1 MKLLVAP
8 SILAADF
15 GNLERQIEM
24 LNNSTAD
31 WIHVDV
37 MDGLFVPNIS
47 LGFPIVRAIKKY
59 SRKPLNLHLMIV
71 EPERYLRRFKDAGAD
86 HLIVHYEACMHLDR
100 TIHAIKELEC
110 LAGVALNPHT
120 PVAVLLDIVADID
133 MVLIMSVNP
142 GFGGQSFIPEAL
154 NKLRAVR
161 QKLDAYQ
168 EKTGRK
174 ILLEIDGG
182 VKADNIAEIA
192 KAGADTFVAGSAV
205 FGKPD
210 ADGGYRGT
218 VGALRQALASLS

>member
-142 GFGGQSFIPEAL
+142 GFGGQQFIGHTYQKIAR
-154 NKLRAVR
+154 LRELSA
-161 QKLDAYQ
+161 
-168 EKTGRK
+168 KTNPDLY
-174 ILLEIDGG
+174 IEVDGG
-182 VKADNIAEIA
+182 VSPHNAA
-192 KAGADTFVAGSAV
+192 KLLTAGANVLVAGSFV
-205 FGKPD
+205 FTSEDQP
-210 ADGGYRGT
+210 A
-218 VGALRQALASLS
+218 AISSLKYI

>member
-142 GFGGQSFIPEAL
+142 GFGGQHFIDEAL
-154 NKLRAVR
+154 AKIAAARGR
-161 QKLDAYQ
+161 IDAAMQ
-168 EKTGRK
+168 RTGRP
-174 ILLEIDGG
+174 IMLEVDGG
-182 VKADNIAEIA
+182 VKIENIAAIA
-192 KAGADTFVAGSAV
+192 RAGADTFVSGSAI
-205 FGKPD
+205 FDAPD
-210 ADGGYRGT
+210 YAATIASMR
-218 VGALRQALASLS
+218 AELASVR